1 MKLVNLIRVVS
12 GKGNDLIYIF
22 PDIRGLPLSV
32 AKFLIVNKRVST
44 NYSVIFI

>member
-22 PDIRGLPLSV
+22 PDIRGPLSV